1 MLSVTTVR
9 ELLGVSA
16 FSLLRYGIHP
26 DDDIYRAIEILERE
40 APHVADLLKSVM
52 GGWRLST

>member
-1 MLSVTTVR
+1 MTTVR